1 MEQFS
6 LEEYLKN
13 PNRRVITRRGGL
25 NVRIICTDRMD
36 IDYPVVALVQG
47 HLSESLYSYTKEG
60 LHVPDRESPNDL
72 FFAAPEPKTKMVGWI
87 NLYKDADGDT
97 VMGNN
102 LYETEEEA
110 LVNRATGLTCLGT
123 SKIEWEE

>member
-72 FFAAPEPKTKMVGWI
+72 FFAPEPKTKMVGWI
-87 NLYKDADGDT
+87 NLYKTPDGVSHPSEIYT
-97 VMGNN
+97 SKEVA
-102 LYETEEEA
+102 EA
-110 LVNRATGLTCLGT
+110 SAKNSVYYITTI
-123 SKIEWEE
+123 KIEWEE

>member
-6 LEEYLKN
+6 LKEYLKN
-13 PNRRVITRRGGL
+13 PNRKITTRRGGL
-25 NVRIICTDRMD
+25 NVRILCTDRKGNN
-36 IDYPVVALVQG
+36 YPVVALVQG
-47 HLSESLYSYTKEG
+47 YPDENIHSYTKEG
-60 LHVPDRESPNDL
+60 LLVDYMESPNDL
-72 FFAAPEPKTKMVGWI
+72 FFAPSKPKTKKVGWI

-97 VMGNN
+97 VMGD

-110 LVNRATGLTCLGT
+110 FVNRTTKLTYLGA